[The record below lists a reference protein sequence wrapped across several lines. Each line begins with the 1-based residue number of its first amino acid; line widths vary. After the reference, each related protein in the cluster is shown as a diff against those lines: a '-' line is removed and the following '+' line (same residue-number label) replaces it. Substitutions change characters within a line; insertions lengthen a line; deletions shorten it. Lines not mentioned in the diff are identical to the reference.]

1 MNRIKKIMTVTLSCL
16 FVISSVSGCQ
26 SSNKTE
32 KENSSSQIV
41 SDTNAPETK
50 QPAKTS
56 ESETPTKPIYV
67 IKSYNIYNGNET
79 IDHYYNF
86 DYEDNKLVK
95 IEGYDTQGLGI
106 TYKTEINDDN
116 NLTSFSS
123 FDSKGAKSEYY
134 KMDLYD
140 DGTLKCEHRYSPTDE
155 VLYKYDYTYND
166 NKQID
171 TKTGYS
177 NGTTQSG
184 KSGYT
189 YDKKQNIVQQ
199 TNYSV
204 KGDATSYIKY
214 FYKKGKLVTEKYFSK
229 EGKIYYINKYNYNK
243 NGKITTVYNYADK
256 KCKKIASTTK
266 YKYNKKGLKTDE
278 FRYSQKNKLDKHIN
292 IKYQKI
298 KVVSEKPWYLDWV
311 YNKISE

>member
-1 MNRIKKIMTVTLSCL
+1 MKRIKKIITLTISCL
-16 FVISSVSGCQ
+16 LVLSSLSGCKK
-26 SSNKTE
+26 SDNKTSQ
-32 KENSSSQIV
+32 KNFSSKRINT
-41 SDTNAPETK
+41 DTPETK
-50 QPAKTS
+50 QPQNTDSTDNLKKT
-56 ESETPTKPIYV
+56 IYV
-67 IKSYNIYNGNET
+67 IKSYNVYSSKET
-79 IDHYYNF
+79 LEHYYNF
-86 DYEDNKLVK
+86 DYENNTLTK

-116 NLTSFSS
+116 NLTAFSS

-134 KMDLYD
+134 KMDLFD
-140 DGTLKCEHRYSPTDE
+140 NGMLKCERRYSATDDI
-155 VLYKYDYTYND
+155 LYKYDYTYND

-177 NGTTQSG
+177 NGTEQAG

-189 YDKKQNIVQQ
+189 YNKNKQIIQQ

-214 FYKKGKLVTEKYFSK
+214 YYKKGKLSTEKYLSK
-229 EGKIYYINKYNYNK
+229 EGTIYYINKYSYNK
-243 NGKITTVYNYADK
+243 KGQLIKLCNYTDK
-256 KCKKIASTTK
+256 NCKKLASTTK

-278 FRYSQKNKLDKHIN
+278 FRYTKSNSLEKHIK

-311 YNKISE
+311 LNKISE

>member
-166 NKQID
+166 NKHID

-214 FYKKGKLVTEKYFSK
+214 FYQKGKLVTEKYFSK

-243 NGKITTVYNYADK
+243 NGKITTVYNYTDK